1 MAAIAA
7 MVFLIAAASVWRGHP
22 NHSPSIR
29 ESGTPVPH
37 LDSTRVPLVTGEES
51 IQEQFARAGC
61 PVCHR
66 IPGITGATGQVGP
79 PLLLGTNGVKRLGDP
94 AYTGRAKTVREYIVE
109 SIVSPG
115 EYVVPGYPDNTM
127 PSWYGN
133 KLSAGALDQM
143 SSYLERL
150 TETSNRL
157 PR

>member
-7 MVFLIAAASVWRGHP
+7 TVFLIAAASVWRG
-22 NHSPSIR
+22 NSSHSPSTR
-29 ESGTPVPH
+29 EPGTDLRR
-37 LDSTRVPLVTGEES
+37 LDPTMVPLVTGEES

-61 PVCHR
+61 PVCHA
-66 IPGITGATGQVGP
+66 IPGITGATGRVGP
-79 PLLLGTNGVKRLGDP
+79 PLLLGTNGVKRLADP

-115 EYVVPGYPDNTM
+115 DYVVSGYPDKTM
-127 PSWYGN
+127 PGWYGS

-150 TETSNRL
+150 TETSDRQ